1 MVGKRKPQRT
11 RYQGV
16 AYVIG
21 GNFYRVA
28 RPPGSGLCV
37 SAPFINRK
45 PQFNMESFKL
55 ASSNNEEGGEE
66 KGTSSLAKGVLSL
79 LVLGGGAWFL
89 FGGGLEQQAANDLDK
104 IEDQVA
110 ADSVRQYNLSKQGG
124 DAIEICVQ
132 AGLVTAA
139 YLQAEDQPNY
149 LKWKDIEKADC
160 ARAGL

>member
-1 MVGKRKPQRT
+1 
-11 RYQGV
+11 
-16 AYVIG
+16 
-21 GNFYRVA
+21 
-28 RPPGSGLCV
+28 
-37 SAPFINRK
+37 
-45 PQFNMESFKL
+45 MESFKL